1 MRSEKGYTLFEVLI
15 VVGLIGVLS
24 AVAVPVFLSSN
35 ALNALWT
42 SSERMGGLIRQTR
55 FRAISQNATYQLR
68 FDCPNAGEM
77 RALIMTGDPAVD
89 DAADRCSAN
98 TEGDSEVVVLDT
110 GVTFDPAAAT
120 GLQVTGRGVFTALG
134 DAIPLTISVSHGSAN
149 RFLTVSATGQI
160 TFSDSAPEV
169 VVDEE

>member
-1 MRSEKGYTLFEVLI
+1 MFEVLV
-15 VVGLIGVLS
+15 VVGLIGVVS
-24 AVAVPVFLSSN
+24 SIAVPVFLSSN

-89 DAADRCSAN
+89 DAGDRCSAN
-98 TEGDSEVVVLDT
+98 TEGDSEVVVMDT
-110 GVTFDPAAAT
+110 GVTFDPAGAT
-120 GLQVTGRGVFTALG
+120 GLQVTGRGVFTAIG
-134 DAIPLTISVSHGSAN
+134 DAIPLTIGVSHGSAN